1 MPNIFLKLLRS
12 QESGYSGDRPD
23 QRGKYV
29 LIPGF
34 GWEAFP
40 PLSRLRLNDQTPIV
54 CEMLTGESIAV
65 NLVYHNA
72 KYFGHLGLTR
82 AHNEVR
88 LYRNVSIDKAL
99 NLDRYVVIG
108 FIQTE
113 TMGHFKVFSIQ
124 PNEEIYE
131 TWARLAKQN
140 RLFDSTE
147 LPQTGPLNDFSNQV
161 IAAASS
167 ISNQD
172 EIFESIASLAV
183 KQRQQQPGLEGDPAS
198 MLATL
203 IKSQKDFSNYLRQA
217 FGGKCALRGTPL
229 INNSFTGLDAAH
241 IQPHS
246 HGGPL
251 LPTNGI
257 LLSKDLHHAF
267 ESGAFTLDANN
278 KVLINPNVPRNSSL
292 RLFSGKVVTPEPD
305 FEIFKP
311 YSGYIN
317 YHTENLYDRY
327 TANAQG

>member
-1 MPNIFLKLLRS
+1 MPTVFLKLLRS
-12 QESGYSGDRPD
+12 QESGYSGDKPN

-34 GWEAFP
+34 GLEAFP

-65 NLVYHNA
+65 NVVYHNA
-72 KYFGHLGLTR
+72 KFFSHLGLTR

-88 LYRNVSIDKAL
+88 IYRNVNIDEAL
-99 NLDRYVVIG
+99 NLDRHVVIG
-108 FIQTE
+108 FIKTE
-113 TMGHFKVFSIQ
+113 TMGHFKVFSIE
-124 PNEEIYE
+124 PHDANYP
-131 TWARLAKQN
+131 TWAALAKQN

-147 LPQTGPLNDFSNQV
+147 LPQVGPLSDFSNQGY
-161 IAAASS
+161 AANSVV
-167 ISNQD
+167 SNQD
-172 EIFESIASLAV
+172 EIFGSIASLAI

-217 FGGKCALRGTPL
+217 YGGKCALRGTPL
-229 INNSFTGLDAAH
+229 ISNKFTGLDAAH

-257 LLSKDLHHAF
+257 LLSKDLHHVF
-267 ESGAFTLDANN
+267 ESGAFTLDEGNQ
-278 KVLINPNVPRNSSL
+278 VLINPAVPADSSL
-292 RLFSGKVVTPEPD
+292 RLFAGKLIAPEPE

-311 YSGYIN
+311 YTGYIN
-317 YHTENLYDRY
+317 YHTDNLYARY
-327 TANAQG
+327 YLNAE